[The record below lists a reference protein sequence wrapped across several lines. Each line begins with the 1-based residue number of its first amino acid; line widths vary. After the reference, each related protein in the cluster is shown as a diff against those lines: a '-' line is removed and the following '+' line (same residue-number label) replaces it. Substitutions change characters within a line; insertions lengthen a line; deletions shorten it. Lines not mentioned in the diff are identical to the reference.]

1 MTQLNRSVAPGFY
14 AIEKL
19 VFPEYQKI
27 EIKNEVFLYALKAG
41 TQAVIRLDLI
51 FDAGLVRQLQS
62 AQANF
67 TASMLSEGTPTKSA
81 FAIAEALDY
90 YGSYFQTRANADDA
104 VATLYCLEKHLSQC
118 LPLFMEA
125 LTESIFPE
133 KELDIQKKNSLS
145 KLSVN
150 EKKNGYLCKKH
161 YYKNIYGANHPYAAF
176 SNAENIQAIS
186 RETLQQFYQNNYIQG
201 LKYVMISGQF
211 SESSITLIST
221 HIKNSKFEPKQFQQ
235 PVLNSLLN
243 PGKHFIE
250 KSDSVQSALRIGKSS
265 ISRSDADFRKLQFL
279 NLIFGGYFGSRLMK
293 NIRED
298 KGLTYGIYSVLEPN
312 LYGASWY
319 IDTDIN
325 TKNRTAGI
333 EEIYKEI
340 EIIKTQPIPSEEINT
355 AKNYY
360 LGSFLKSLDGP
371 FSLADRLKIIIDN
384 NLTDNYYP
392 EFVSIL
398 NNTTAQDLQGLANK
412 YFSTDDIVEVVVGKK

>member
-81 FAIAEALDY
+81 FALAEALDY

>member
-81 FAIAEALDY
+81 FALAEALDY
-90 YGSYFQTRANADDA
+90 YGSYFQTHANADDA
-104 VATLYCLEKHLSQC
+104 VATLYCLEKHLGQC

-176 SNAENIQAIS
+176 SNAENIQAIT

>member
-81 FAIAEALDY
+81 FALAEALDY

-104 VATLYCLEKHLSQC
+104 VATLYCLEKHLDQC

-176 SNAENIQAIS
+176 STAENIQAIS
-186 RETLQQFYQNNYIQG
+186 RETLQHFYQNNYIQG
-201 LKYVMISGQF
+201 LKYVMVSGQF
-211 SESSITLIST
+211 SETSIALIST

-235 PVLNSLLN
+235 PVLKSLLN

-355 AKNYY
+355 ARNYY

-384 NLTDNYYP
+384 NLTNNYYP

-398 NNTTAQDLQGLANK
+398 NNTTAQDLQDLANK
-412 YFSTDDIVEVVVGKK
+412 YFSIDDIVEVVVGKK

>member
-1 MTQLNRSVAPGFY
+1 MV
-14 AIEKL
+14 
-19 VFPEYQKI
+19 
-27 EIKNEVFLYALKAG
+27 
-41 TQAVIRLDLI
+41 
-51 FDAGLVRQLQS
+51 
-62 AQANF
+62 
-67 TASMLSEGTPTKSA
+67 
-81 FAIAEALDY
+81 
-90 YGSYFQTRANADDA
+90 
-104 VATLYCLEKHLSQC
+104 
-118 LPLFMEA
+118 
-125 LTESIFPE
+125 
-133 KELDIQKKNSLS
+133 
-145 KLSVN
+145 
-150 EKKNGYLCKKH
+150 
-161 YYKNIYGANHPYAAF
+161 
-176 SNAENIQAIS
+176 
-186 RETLQQFYQNNYIQG
+186 
-201 LKYVMISGQF
+201 SGQF

-221 HIKNSKFEPKQFQQ
+221 HIKNSKFEPKQFRQ

-265 ISRSDADFRKLQFL
+265 ISRSNADFRKLQFL

-355 AKNYY
+355 ARNYY

-384 NLTDNYYP
+384 NLTNNYYP

-398 NNTTAQDLQGLANK
+398 NNTTAQDLQDLANK
-412 YFSTDDIVEVVVGKK
+412 YFSIDDIVEVVVGKK

>member
-1 MTQLNRSVAPGFY
+1 MTHLNRSVAPGFY

-19 VFPEYQKI
+19 IFPEYQKI
-27 EIKNEVFLYALKAG
+27 EIKNGVFLYALKAG
-41 TQAVIRLDLI
+41 TQAVVRLDLI

-67 TASMLSEGTPTKSA
+67 TASMLSEGTPSKNA
-81 FAIAEALDY
+81 FALAEALDY

-104 VATLYCLEKHLSQC
+104 VATLYCLEKHLSNC

-161 YYKNIYGANHPYAAF
+161 YYKNIYGPNHPYAAF
-176 SNAENIQAIS
+176 SNAENIQAIN
-186 RETLQQFYQNNYIQG
+186 RETLLNFYQSNYIQG
-201 LKYVMISGQF
+201 LKYVMVSGQF
-211 SESSITLIST
+211 SEASIGLIST
-221 HIKNSKFEPKQFQQ
+221 HIKNSRFEPKPFEAITLSSQI
-235 PVLNSLLN
+235 N

-250 KSDSVQSALRIGKSS
+250 KSDSVQSALRIGKTS
-265 ISRSDADFRKLQFL
+265 IGRSDADFRKLQFL

-312 LYGASWY
+312 LHGASWY

-325 TKNRTAGI
+325 AKNRDAGI
-333 EEIYKEI
+333 AEIYKEI
-340 EIIKTQPIPSEEINT
+340 EKIKTEPIPNEEINT

-371 FSLADRLKIIIDN
+371 FSLADRLKIIIDH
-384 NLTDNYYP
+384 NLTNNYYP

-398 NNTTAQDLQGLANK
+398 NETTAQDLQALANK
-412 YFSTDDIVEVVVGKK
+412 YFSTDAIVEVIVGKK

>member
-81 FAIAEALDY
+81 FALAEALDY

-104 VATLYCLEKHLSQC
+104 VATLYCLEKHLSKC

-176 SNAENIQAIS
+176 SNAENIQAIT

>member
-81 FAIAEALDY
+81 FALAEALDY

-150 EKKNGYLCKKH
+150 EKKNGYLCKKN

-176 SNAENIQAIS
+176 STAENIQAIS
-186 RETLQQFYQNNYIQG
+186 RETLQHFYQNNYIQG
-201 LKYVMISGQF
+201 LKYVMVSGQF
-211 SESSITLIST
+211 SETSIALIST

-235 PVLNSLLN
+235 PVLKSLLN

-355 AKNYY
+355 ARNYY

-384 NLTDNYYP
+384 NLTNNYYP

-398 NNTTAQDLQGLANK
+398 NNTTAQDLQDLANK

>member
-81 FAIAEALDY
+81 FALAEALDY

-104 VATLYCLEKHLSQC
+104 VATLYCLEKHLGQC

-176 SNAENIQAIS
+176 SNAENIQAIT

-201 LKYVMISGQF
+201 LKYVMLSGQF

>member
-1 MTQLNRSVAPGFY
+1 
-14 AIEKL
+14 
-19 VFPEYQKI
+19 
-27 EIKNEVFLYALKAG
+27 
-41 TQAVIRLDLI
+41 
-51 FDAGLVRQLQS
+51 
-62 AQANF
+62 
-67 TASMLSEGTPTKSA
+67 MLSEGTPTKSA

>member
-81 FAIAEALDY
+81 FALAEALDY

-104 VATLYCLEKHLSQC
+104 VATLYCLEKHLSKC

>member
-81 FAIAEALDY
+81 FALAEALDY

-176 SNAENIQAIS
+176 STAENIQAIS
-186 RETLQQFYQNNYIQG
+186 RETLQHFYQNNYIQG
-201 LKYVMISGQF
+201 LKYVMVSGQF

-221 HIKNSKFEPKQFQQ
+221 HIKNSKFEPKQFRQ

-265 ISRSDADFRKLQFL
+265 ISRSNADFRKLQFL

-355 AKNYY
+355 ARNYY

-384 NLTDNYYP
+384 NLTNNYYP

-398 NNTTAQDLQGLANK
+398 NNTTAQDLQDLANK
-412 YFSTDDIVEVVVGKK
+412 YFSIDDIVEVVVGKK

>member
-81 FAIAEALDY
+81 FALAEALDY

-176 SNAENIQAIS
+176 SNAENIQAIT

>member
-19 VFPEYQKI
+19 IFPEYQKI

-81 FAIAEALDY
+81 FALAEALDY

-104 VATLYCLEKHLSQC
+104 VATLYCLEKHLDQC

-150 EKKNGYLCKKH
+150 EKKNGYLCKKN

-176 SNAENIQAIS
+176 STAENIQAIS
-186 RETLQQFYQNNYIQG
+186 RETLQHFYQNNYIQG
-201 LKYVMISGQF
+201 LKYVMVSGQF
-211 SESSITLIST
+211 SETSIALIST

-235 PVLNSLLN
+235 PVLKSLLN

-355 AKNYY
+355 ARNYY

-384 NLTDNYYP
+384 NLTNNYYP

-398 NNTTAQDLQGLANK
+398 NNTTAQDLQDLANK
-412 YFSTDDIVEVVVGKK
+412 YFSIDDIVEVVVGKK

>member
-19 VFPEYQKI
+19 VFPEYKKI

-81 FAIAEALDY
+81 FALAEALDY

-176 SNAENIQAIS
+176 SNAENIQAIT

-201 LKYVMISGQF
+201 LKYVMLSGQF

>member
-81 FAIAEALDY
+81 FALAEALDY

-104 VATLYCLEKHLSQC
+104 VATLYCLEKHLSKC

-176 SNAENIQAIS
+176 SNAENIQAIT

-201 LKYVMISGQF
+201 LKYVMLSGQF